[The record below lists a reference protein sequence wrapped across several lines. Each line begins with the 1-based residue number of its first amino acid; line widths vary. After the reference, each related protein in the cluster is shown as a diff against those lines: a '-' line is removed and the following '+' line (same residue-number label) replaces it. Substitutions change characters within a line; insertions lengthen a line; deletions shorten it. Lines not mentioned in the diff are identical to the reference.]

1 MCIPVQRNLTDRNN
15 PEIKVAKNT
24 ILFRVYIYVIVSLK
38 FLMHAEENVTYL
50 LDGGQIISIPF
61 PPEFRGFKINV
72 ENWHKT

>member
-1 MCIPVQRNLTDRNN
+1 MTDRNN
-15 PEIKVAKNT
+15 PERKVAKNT
-24 ILFRVYIYVIVSLK
+24 ISFRVYIVRVYIYVIVSLK